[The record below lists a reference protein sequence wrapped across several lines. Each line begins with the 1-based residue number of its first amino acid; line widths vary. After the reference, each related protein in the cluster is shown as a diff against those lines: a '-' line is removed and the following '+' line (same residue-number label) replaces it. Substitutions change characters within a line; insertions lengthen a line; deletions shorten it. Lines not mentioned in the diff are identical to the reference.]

1 MIQVT
6 RLDGSPVV
14 INAELIELVETTPD
28 TVLSLTT
35 SKKMVIRESVQEVVD
50 RIVRYNRMIHG
61 DPTIRRVQRWL
72 DPLTPRAR
80 AE

>member
-35 SKKMVIRESVQEVVD
+35 SKKMVVRESVEEVVG
-50 RIVRYNRMIHG
+50 RIVRYNRMIHAN
-61 DPTIRRVQRWL
+61 PVVREAQRWL
-72 DPLTPRAR
+72 ETLMPQPR
-80 AE
+80 EV